1 MDNKQKQVEK
11 HIKGMQKH
19 NRKQNLRAA
28 RRKNCSRNRDRK
40 PRQKK
45 ISPTNW
51 DHWDDLDEVTI
62 DTFEPIVSHNSRER
76 RREISK
82 QAIADDSSSDTRQVA
97 DPNRVSYPRES
108 SDTTQGLVIEAV
120 SGMCRVDLND
130 DILLCDIRGNVKDA
144 QTGYINA
151 VAVGD
156 RVIITKNGFG
166 GGVVEAVLPRRS
178 VLSRPYSPDVGKTI
192 EDLEQ
197 IVVANVDRLLIVAS
211 WREPFVWPGII
222 DRYLIAAQRN
232 NIETA
237 ICINKTDLV
246 EDQVEFNAIIK
257 VYQELGYPL
266 ILTSA
271 VSKAGIDELKAL
283 LKDCITALA
292 GLSGVGKSTLL
303 TAVQPSLNLK
313 TGQVSEHGLFTGQG
327 RHTTTQ
333 SSLLKLDMGGV
344 VVDTPGVRSFA
355 VAGINPLDLAGW
367 YPEMLPYINDCRFG
381 NCTHIN
387 EPGCGILTAIQ
398 NGNISQLRYK
408 NYTQIFEE
416 LSTLS

>member
-1 MDNKQKQVEK
+1 MDNKQKQVER

-19 NRKQNLRAA
+19 KQKQNLRESH
-28 RRKNCSRNRDRK
+28 RKTSSKKRGRK
-40 PRQKK
+40 PRQKN
-45 ISPTNW
+45 ISHASW
-51 DHWDDLDEVTI
+51 DHWDDLDEVAF
-62 DTFEPIVSHNSRER
+62 DTFEPIMSHDSRER
-76 RREISK
+76 RREIAK
-82 QAIADDSSSDTRQVA
+82 QAIAGDSSRDTRSAA
-97 DPNRVSYPRES
+97 DPNGVSSTRES
-108 SDTTQGLVIEAV
+108 SDTTKGLVIEAA
-120 SGMCRVDLND
+120 SGMCRVDLD
-130 DILLCDIRGNVKDA
+130 GDILLCDIRGNVKDA

-156 RVIITKNGFG
+156 RVIITKNGAE
-166 GGVVEAVLPRRS
+166 GGVVEAVLPRQS

-197 IVVANVDRLLIVAS
+197 IVVANVDLLLIVAS
-211 WREPFVWPGII
+211 WREPYIWPGII

-232 NIETA
+232 NIEAA

-246 EDQVEFNAIIK
+246 EDQDEFADVIK
-257 VYQELGYPL
+257 IYQELGYPL
-266 ILTSA
+266 IITSA
-271 VSKAGIDELKAL
+271 VSKAGKAL
-283 LKDCITALA
+283 LKGCTTALA

-313 TGQVSEHGLFTGQG
+313 TGHVSEHGLFTGQG

-367 YPEMLPYINDCRFG
+367 YPEMVPYIEDCRFG

-387 EPGCGILTAIQ
+387 EPECGILTAVQ
-398 NGNISQLRYK
+398 NGNVSQLRYK